1 MVNLSNRHKDSQL
14 QLSSA
19 FLKHFKKSLNLL
31 NIQIH
36 KKIYTSALI
45 VVAFALVLTACA
57 KTSNQEETSI
67 RGFIRD
73 FSASTLQSF
82 DTVTVEDEKGI
93 LWHFSSN
100 GRVFPGFSPSHLR
113 DHMITGKTILITY
126 EKGERSML
134 LVHGIS
140 D

>member
-14 QLSSA
+14 KLSSA

-31 NIQIH
+31 DIQIQ
-36 KKIYTSALI
+36 KIIYTSTLIVLALALI
-45 VVAFALVLTACA
+45 LTACA
-57 KTSNQEETSI
+57 KISDQEETSI
-67 RGFIRD
+67 RGLIRD

-93 LWHFSSN
+93 LWRFSSN

-113 DHMITGKTILITY
+113 DHMLTGESILVTY
-126 EKGERSML
+126 EKIENSML
-134 LVHGIS
+134 LVHEIS